1 MTNSQRLATVRQ
13 AFLHWLRD
21 AGVNACSDSHD
32 NSLIQRES
40 VLIRDEFFC
49 GRRFIAK
56 DHHAVWF
63 IEEDVVKIHLSDG
76 QLMHVLRGAEID
88 EFAVRETVESS
99 PSEASNIIPTP
110 VVDSP
115 APQLGPSLEE
125 QVSSLEEQVS
135 SEAVARVPQTV
146 SEQSEDPTLR
156 IFKLPA
162 PSDDSVEQSG
172 ATANDSSVDPQS
184 GESEFRKAA

>member
-21 AGVNACSDSHD
+21 EGVDACSDGHQ
-32 NSLIQRES
+32 NSLIQHES

-49 GRRFIAK
+49 GRKFIAK

-125 QVSSLEEQVS
+125 QVSS
-135 SEAVARVPQTV
+135 EAVARVPQTV
-146 SEQSEDPTLR
+146 SEQPEDPTLR
-156 IFKLPA
+156 ILKLPA

-184 GESEFRKAA
+184 GDSEFRKAA

>member
-49 GRRFIAK
+49 GRKFIAK

-88 EFAVRETVESS
+88 EFAVQETVESS
-99 PSEASNIIPTP
+99 PSQESNIIPTP
-110 VVDSP
+110 VVDS
-115 APQLGPSLEE
+115 AVPQLGPSLEE
-125 QVSSLEEQVS
+125 QVA
-135 SEAVARVPQTV
+135 SEAVARVPQAV
-146 SEQSEDPTLR
+146 SDQPEDPTLR
-156 IFKLPA
+156 ILKLPA

-184 GESEFRKAA
+184 GDSEFRKAA